1 MPQRDREDIRGSL
14 TRKGFIEENND
25 HYFYKF
31 VYKDKETSIFTKL
44 SKGSKYK
51 TLHQSLL
58 SLMSRQLKLTNL
70 QFLEFVDCDLD
81 ENRYIEILKEK
92 KFLK

>member
-1 MPQRDREDIRGSL
+1 MSQRDRKDIRGSL
-14 TRKGFIEENND
+14 TSKGFIEENND

-31 VYKDKETSIFTKL
+31 IYKNKETSIFTKL

-58 SLMSRQLKLTNL
+58 SQMSKQLKLSKR
-70 QFLEFVDCDLD
+70 QFLDFVDCDLNGKKYIQILRD
-81 ENRYIEILKEK
+81 E
-92 KFLK
+92 KFIR